1 MTVLEVEKVSI
12 FYGKAVGVQD
22 VTFAVD
28 DGEAV
33 GILGPN
39 GAGKT
44 SLLRAVAGLNDCL
57 GSIRYRGVEISRK
70 KAFEVARLGVVLCPE
85 GRGLFPELTVRRNM
99 DLGAYGRDDV
109 VNIAQDLEKAF
120 NLFPV
125 LRSRSGQLAHTLS
138 GGEQQML
145 AIARAIMS
153 SPELLMLDEPSVG
166 LALLV
171 KESIARSILEIKK
184 DGVTIL
190 LTEQD
195 VHLAMDIISRVLL
208 LENGQIR
215 LEGSEEEMRNNPYI
229 KEVYMGIS

>member
-1 MTVLEVEKVSI
+1 LALLELENISI

-22 VTFAVD
+22 VTFAVG

-44 SLLRAVAGLNDCL
+44 SLLRAVAGLNDCR
-57 GSIRYRGVEISRK
+57 GSIRYRGEEISRK
-70 KAFEVARLGVVLCPE
+70 RAFEVARLGVTLCPE
-85 GRGLFPELTVRRNM
+85 GRGLFPELTVRQNM
-99 DLGAYGRDDV
+99 DIGAYGRDDTI
-109 VNIAQDLEKAF
+109 NIAEDLEKVF

-171 KESIARSILEIKK
+171 KESIAQSILEIKK

-195 VHLAMDIISRVLL
+195 IHLAMDIVSRVLL
-208 LENGQIR
+208 LENGRIR
-215 LEGSEEEMRNNPYI
+215 LEGSEKALRNNPYI